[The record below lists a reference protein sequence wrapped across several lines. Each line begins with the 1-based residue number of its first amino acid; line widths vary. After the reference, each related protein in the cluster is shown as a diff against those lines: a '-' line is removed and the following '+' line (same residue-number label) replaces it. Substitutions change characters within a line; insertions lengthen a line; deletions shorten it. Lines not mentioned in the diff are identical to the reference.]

1 MVLEESDVP
10 DRESYYARRPSGGT
24 ANTVPILVAL
34 MLGLF
39 AGAAA
44 LYWLTRADRP
54 RLFDQ
59 ATDPDV
65 KLREPD
71 PKPGYDDDEKEA
83 ITVFKQAKESI
94 VNVDQVLLRRRPDMK
109 IETQQAATG
118 SGFAWDNDGRIVT
131 NFHVVRDAAA
141 GRLAVRIVLADRTAW
156 SARVVA
162 VAPDYD
168 LAVVQVEEAARSR
181 LKKLKI
187 GTSKDLDVGQRVYA
201 IGNPFGYSLTLT
213 KGIISALDREI
224 ESPTGAV
231 IPGAI
236 QTQAPINPGNSGGP
250 LLDKAGRMIGVNT
263 MIASPSGGNVGIGFA
278 IPADTVNSV
287 VTELIR
293 SGKIAKP
300 DLGVKLVDQWRLKRW
315 GINRGVMI
323 AEVVPGGPAD
333 LAGLQGLKQER
344 GNLYAGDL
352 IIAINGTEI
361 RGLPDY
367 LQAVSRLKPGE
378 KVTIRY
384 ERGDEESD
392 AEVTVRGI

>member
-1 MVLEESDVP
+1 VFGEIDVP
-10 DRESYYARRPSGGT
+10 ERNVIYARRASGGSSSLT
-24 ANTVPILVAL
+24 TVLLALVV
-34 MLGLF
+34 GLIGGTIIF
-39 AGAAA
+39 
-44 LYWLTRADRP
+44 YWLNWGDRP
-54 RLFDQ
+54 RFSDST
-59 ATDPDV
+59 TDPDV

-71 PKPGYDDDEKEA
+71 PKPGYDEDEREA
-83 ITVFKQAKESI
+83 ITVFKQSKESI
-94 VNVDQVLLRRRPDMK
+94 VNVDQVMLRRRPDMK

-118 SGFAWDNDGRIVT
+118 SGFVWDDDGRIVT

-156 SARVVA
+156 SARVIA
-162 VAPDYD
+162 AAPEYD
-168 LAVVQVEEAARSR
+168 LAVVQVDDKARSR

-187 GTSKDLDVGQRVYA
+187 GTSNDLEVGQRVYA

-224 ESPTGAV
+224 ESPTGGV

-278 IPADTVNSV
+278 IPADTVNTV

-315 GINRGVMI
+315 SINRGVMI

-333 LAGLQGLKQER
+333 LAGLQGLKQAR

-352 IIAINGTEI
+352 IISINGTDI

-378 KVTIRY
+378 TVKIRY
-384 ERGDEESD
+384 ERGDDEMDVEL
-392 AEVTVRGI
+392 TVRGI

>member
-1 MVLEESDVP
+1 MPERDA
-10 DRESYYARRPSGGT
+10 YYPRRVSGGSSNLT
-24 ANTVPILVAL
+24 TVLLAIVVGL
-34 MLGLF
+34 LGG
-39 AGAAA
+39 AGAF
-44 LYWLTRADRP
+44 YWLNRGDRP
-54 RLFDQ
+54 RFSDST
-59 ATDPDV
+59 TDPDV

-83 ITVFKQAKESI
+83 ITVFKQSKESI
-94 VNVDQVLLRRRPDMK
+94 VNVDQVMLRRRSDMK

-118 SGFAWDNDGRIVT
+118 SGFVWDDEGRIVT
-131 NFHVVRDAAA
+131 NFHVIRDAAA
-141 GRLAVRIVLADRTAW
+141 GRLAVRIVLADRTSW

-162 VAPDYD
+162 AAPDYD
-168 LAVVQVEEAARSR
+168 LAVVQVDENARPR

-187 GTSKDLDVGQRVYA
+187 GTSKDLEVGQRVYA

-236 QTQAPINPGNSGGP
+236 QTQTPINPGNSGGP

-278 IPADTVNSV
+278 IPADTVNTV

-315 GINRGVMI
+315 DIDHGVMI

-352 IIAINGTEI
+352 IISINGTEI
-361 RGLPDY
+361 RGLPDF

-378 KVTIRY
+378 TVKIRY
-384 ERGDEESD
+384 ERGNDEMDVEL
-392 AEVTVRGI
+392 TVRGI